1 MCGCRKNRVAD
12 GTRIL
17 GFEVTLPN
25 GAVMPSLFL
34 TVAEARA
41 EVRRAGG
48 GTIRQKTKPQ
58 TT

>member
-1 MCGCRKNRVAD
+1 MAD
-12 GTRIL
+12 GNRIL

-25 GAVMPSLFL
+25 GTVMPSLFL

-58 TT
+58 IT

>member
-1 MCGCRKNRVAD
+1 MCGCRKGQVAD

-17 GFEVTLPN
+17 GVEVTLPD
-25 GAVMPSLFL
+25 GTVMPGLFM

-48 GTIRQKTKPQ
+48 GTIRQKTKQP
-58 TT
+58 

>member
-1 MCGCRKNRVAD
+1 MCGCRKGQVAD

-17 GFEVTLPN
+17 GFEVTLPS
-25 GAVMPSLFL
+25 GTVMPGLFM

-48 GTIRQKTKPQ
+48 GTIRQKTKQP
-58 TT
+58 